1 MHPFK
6 PRPRWSQSVGKKLHL
21 HLDADASVKVLHK
34 VLLQRG
40 HDVTR
45 TPTDWMPLDA
55 SDEQQLLGA
64 TAQGRAIFTY
74 NARDFIVLGTRYP
87 SHAGIILAHQRSI
100 SLGELIDTL
109 DRVLT
114 ETEAE
119 DWIGQTRWLNDWRRR
134 NRAER
139 RLIKYVKND

>member
-1 MHPFK
+1 M
-6 PRPRWSQSVGKKLHL
+6 GKKLHL
-21 HLDADASVKVLHK
+21 HLDADTSSKALHNA
-34 VLLQRG
+34 LLERG

-45 TPTDWMPLDA
+45 TPTEWMARDA

-74 NARDFIVLGTRYP
+74 NVRDFIVLGERYP
-87 SHAGIILAHQRSI
+87 SHSGIILANQRSM
-100 SLGELIDTL
+100 SLIEIIDAL

-119 DWIGQTRWLNDWRRR
+119 AWIGQTRWLNNWR
-134 NRAER
+134 
-139 RLIKYVKND
+139 K

>member
-1 MHPFK
+1 M
-6 PRPRWSQSVGKKLHL
+6 SKKLHL
-21 HLDADASVKVLHK
+21 HLDADTSSKSLHRA
-34 VLLQRG
+34 LLERG

-74 NARDFIVLGTRYP
+74 NIRDFIVLGNRYP
-87 SHAGIILAHQRSI
+87 SHAGIILAFQKSMNL
-100 SLGELIDTL
+100 SETIDAL

-114 ETEAE
+114 ETKAE
-119 DWIGQTRWLNDWRRR
+119 DWVGQTRWLNDWG
-134 NRAER
+134 N
-139 RLIKYVKND
+139 